1 MKEIALVVAGGC
13 VGAVLRHWVGLWAN
27 RRFSVAMPVGT
38 FAVNMAGSFAV
49 GVLAGFHVTAQWA
62 MLLGVGFLGAFT
74 TFSTFNLE
82 VVRMW
87 EQGRRRAAALYVA
100 ASYATGIALAALGWA
115 VGASVG
121 AS

>member
-1 MKEIALVVAGGC
+1 MKEITLVVAGGF
-13 VGAVLRHWVGLWAN
+13 VGAVLRHLIGLWAN
-27 RRFSVAMPVGT
+27 RRLPTAVPVGT

-49 GVLAGFHVTAQWA
+49 GVLAGFHVATQWA

-100 ASYATGIALAALGWA
+100 ASYGTGVALAALGWA
-115 VGASVG
+115 AGASFGG
-121 AS
+121 A